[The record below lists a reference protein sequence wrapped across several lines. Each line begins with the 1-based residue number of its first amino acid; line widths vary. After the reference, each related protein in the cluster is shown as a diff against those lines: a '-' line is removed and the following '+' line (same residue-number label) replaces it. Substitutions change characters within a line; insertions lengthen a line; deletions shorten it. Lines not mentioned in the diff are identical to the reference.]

1 MEAIDPLKK
10 NCVTVTGKLDAAR
23 SIIFVH
29 GFGTDQSAWK
39 DVATEFLD
47 DFRVVLFDNVGAGH
61 SIPEAFVQERYLNLH
76 RYADDLLDICAALQ
90 LHDAILVGHSVG
102 AMIGLLA
109 AIKAPSFFARLVL
122 IGASP
127 RYLDDGPYHGGFT
140 EKDLNELYRAV
151 TTGYSDWADD
161 FAPLAMA
168 NGDQPN
174 LALRFAATIKSI
186 PADRALTVLCS
197 IFQSDHRA
205 DLAKLDKPTL
215 LIHTRED
222 VAVPAE
228 VAGYLQQSIRCS
240 RLVVID
246 ATGHLPH
253 LSAPFAVIGAMRDFV
268 RDCASPA

>member
-1 MEAIDPLKK
+1 MEAITPLKK
-10 NCVTVTGKLDAAR
+10 NCVTVTGKLDAAQ

-29 GFGTDQSAWK
+29 GFGTDQTAWK
-39 DVATEFLD
+39 DVAAEFLD

-61 SIPEAFVQERYLNLH
+61 SLPEAFIQERYLNLH
-76 RYADDLLDICAALQ
+76 SYAGDLLDICKALN
-90 LHDAILVGHSVG
+90 LRDAIVVGHSAG
-102 AMIGLLA
+102 AMISLLA
-109 AIKAPSFFARLVL
+109 VIKEPAFFARLIL

-127 RYLDDGPYHGGFT
+127 RYLDDGAYQGGFT
-140 EKDLNELYRAV
+140 EKDLNDLYRAV
-151 TTGYSDWADD
+151 TTGYADWADH

-186 PADRALTVLCS
+186 PADRALTILCS

-215 LIHTRED
+215 LIHTKED
-222 VAVPAE
+222 VAVPPE
-228 VAGYLQQSIRCS
+228 VARYLQQSIRGS

-253 LSAPFAVIGAMRDFV
+253 LSAPFEVIGAMRDFV
-268 RDCASPA
+268 RDATSAA